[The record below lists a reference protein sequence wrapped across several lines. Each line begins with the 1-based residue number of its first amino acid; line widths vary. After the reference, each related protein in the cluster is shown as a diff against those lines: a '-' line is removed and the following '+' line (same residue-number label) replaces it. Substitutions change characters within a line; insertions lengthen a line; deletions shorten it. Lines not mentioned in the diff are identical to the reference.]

1 MKRYIKANT
10 SKPKLDNVTTNWSE
24 LEDGSGIL
32 FTVYND
38 DGDTLFENLFEYQD
52 VDTDAIYDS
61 AAELAVI
68 ALSQQYDLSDEVIAE
83 IQGED

>member
-1 MKRYIKANT
+1 MKRYIKATT

-32 FTVYND
+32 FTIYND
-38 DGDTLFENLFEYQD
+38 DGDVLFENLFEYQD
-52 VDTDAIYDS
+52 VDTDAIYNS

-68 ALSQQYDLSDEVIAE
+68 ALSQQYDLSAEVIAE
-83 IQGED
+83 IQGEE